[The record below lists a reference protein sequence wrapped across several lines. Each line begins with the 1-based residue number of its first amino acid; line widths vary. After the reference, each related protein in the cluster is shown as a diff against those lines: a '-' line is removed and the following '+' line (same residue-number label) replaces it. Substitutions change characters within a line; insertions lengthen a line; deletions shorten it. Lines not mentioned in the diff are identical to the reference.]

1 VGQAVLG
8 RTQLGAGGADG
19 LQGVIQL
26 ADSGGG
32 VGGVVQ
38 LARGGH
44 EVVDLTQLGGD
55 VHRHGLGRGGA
66 ALEAQRAGQLATGG
80 EQGLAAVGGVVQ
92 DVAQFV
98 DQRGVLGGQ
107 RGAVVIGGGAV
118 GGLGG
123 QVLHAQHDVG
133 ELLEGALGGLHQRDA
148 VL

>member
-1 VGQAVLG
+1 
-8 RTQLGAGGADG
+8 
-19 LQGVIQL
+19 
-26 ADSGGG
+26 
-32 VGGVVQ
+32 
-38 LARGGH
+38 
-44 EVVDLTQLGGD
+44 
-55 VHRHGLGRGGA
+55 GLGRGGA
-66 ALEAQRAGQLATGG
+66 DLEAQRAGQLATGG

-148 VL
+148 VLGVLRGDRHAAGLGQQAGGDLQAGGVVGGRVDLVARAQAGHRGVEGALVAGQGVLDV